1 MAERDED
8 KYEMPEIQEANH
20 DDSTRISDDVI
31 ATIAATV
38 LSEIQGVASVPGG
51 IVSGILGRKGASK
64 GIKVE
69 ASDQQVLIDVAVTMD
84 YGTKIPEVAAQIQTK
99 IRQAVEDITGMYVRA
114 VNVSVQGMRV
124 PETVQPHV
132 EELAR
137 LEKVEAPSETKPTME
152 EGA

>member
-1 MAERDED
+1 MADRDED

-51 IVSGILGRKGASK
+51 IVSGILGRKGAGK

-69 ASDQQVLIDVAVTMD
+69 ASDQEVVIDVAVIMN
-84 YGTKIPEVAAQIQTK
+84 YGTKIPEVAAQVQTK
-99 IRQAVEDITGMYVRA
+99 IREAVEEITGMYVRA
-114 VNVSVQGMRV
+114 VNVSVQGMRL
-124 PETVQPHV
+124 PETVQPRV

-137 LEKVEAPSETKPTME
+137 LEKVEPPETKATME